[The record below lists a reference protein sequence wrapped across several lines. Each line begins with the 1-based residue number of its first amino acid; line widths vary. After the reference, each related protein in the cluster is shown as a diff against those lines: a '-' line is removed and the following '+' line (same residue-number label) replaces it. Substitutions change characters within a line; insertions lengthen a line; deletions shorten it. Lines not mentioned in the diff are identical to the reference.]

1 MNFICS
7 INGQS
12 LVKFDC
18 CNYACNMIKIHIPV
32 APTSYKHTYIHM
44 FKLYASVFKWKIIF
58 IIELWQLFCAT
69 APVLCMAQISLKSFL
84 IYRENSNVYAL
95 F

>member
-44 FKLYASVFKWKIIF
+44 FKLYASVFK
-58 IIELWQLFCAT
+58 
-69 APVLCMAQISLKSFL
+69 
-84 IYRENSNVYAL
+84 
-95 F
+95 

>member
-32 APTSYKHTYIHM
+32 APTSYKHAYICSNYLRVCLSE
-44 FKLYASVFKWKIIF
+44 KLFS
-58 IIELWQLFCAT
+58 
-69 APVLCMAQISLKSFL
+69 
-84 IYRENSNVYAL
+84 
-95 F
+95 